1 MNLFCTSPGSHYLC
15 ARIISHIYMLSDPS
29 SADPAAV
36 TQILSMTSEPEGTFS
51 LLIVYALF
59 AIITSF
65 FCSVLESVFLSTP
78 VTFINLLEE
87 QGNKEARHLKKL
99 KASTDRPLSAI
110 LTINTIANTAGASLV
125 GSEAGRIFE
134 STGVGIISAVFTVCI
149 LLFSEIIPKTIGSTY
164 WRALSIPASRIIRG
178 LIFITWPIVW
188 VIEKLTHLI
197 SSKNETTSISREEV
211 VAMVTTG
218 TEEGVIEKDEN
229 RMIQNLL
236 RLDDITAYEIM
247 TPSSVVT
254 MAEAS
259 ETIRDFYKNEDSMK
273 FSRIP
278 LYEEENDDFVI
289 GYVLKQEIL
298 EKMAEDKFT
307 TKMKDL
313 SRPILSFNEEE
324 PVSNI
329 LEKFLGKKEH
339 IAVVIDDFGAARGI
353 VTLEDVIET
362 MLGFEIVDEKDEV
375 VDMQELAKDRWRQ
388 VQEKAKE
395 EYEG

>member
-1 MNLFCTSPGSHYLC
+1 MI
-15 ARIISHIYMLSDPS
+15 A
-29 SADPAAV
+29 
-36 TQILSMTSEPEGTFS
+36 
-51 LLIVYALF
+51 YALF
-59 AIITSF
+59 ALCTSF
-65 FCSVLESVFLSTP
+65 LCSLLEATLYSTP
-78 VTFINLLEE
+78 ITFINLLDE
-87 QGNKEARHLKKL
+87 QGKKGAKLLKHLK
-99 KASTDRPLSAI
+99 TNIERPISAI
-110 LTINTIANTAGASLV
+110 LILNTIANTAGASLV
-125 GSEAGRIFE
+125 GSEAGRLFG
-134 STGVGIISAVFTVCI
+134 SAGVGVVSGIFT
-149 LLFSEIIPKTIGSTY
+149 LLVLTFSEIIPKTIGSTY
-164 WRALSIPASRIIRG
+164 WRTLSIPASRIIQT
-178 LIFITWPIVW
+178 LIYISWPLVW
-188 VIEKLTHLI
+188 LVEKMQKLI
-197 SSKNETTSISREEV
+197 SNNNETASVSREEV
-211 VAMVTTG
+211 AAMVTTG

-236 RLDDITAYEIM
+236 RLDSVTAYEIM

-259 ETIRDFYKNEDSMK
+259 ETIREFYKSEDNLK

-307 TKMKDL
+307 TKLKDL

-388 VQEKAKE
+388 IQEKVSKE
-395 EYEG
+395 ENEN

>member
-1 MNLFCTSPGSHYLC
+1 
-15 ARIISHIYMLSDPS
+15 MLSDLS
-29 SADPAAV
+29 SADPASASQV
-36 TQILSMTSEPEGTFS
+36 LSMTSEPEGTFS
-51 LLIVYALF
+51 LLIAYAFF
-59 AIITSF
+59 AIGISF
-65 FCSVLESVFLSTP
+65 LCSVLEATLLSTP
-78 VTFINLLEE
+78 ITFANMLEE
-87 QGNKEARHLKKL
+87 QGTKGAKKL
-99 KASTDRPLSAI
+99 KHLKSNIDRPISAI
-110 LTINTIANTAGASLV
+110 LILNTIANTAGASLV
-125 GSEAGRIFE
+125 GSEAGRIFG
-134 STGVGIISAVFTVCI
+134 STGVGVVSAIFTLCV
-149 LLFSEIIPKTIGSTY
+149 LTFSEIIPKTIGSTY
-164 WRALSIPASRIIRG
+164 WRVLAIPASRVIQG
-178 LIFITWPIVW
+178 FIYILWPLVW
-188 VIEKLTHLI
+188 LVEKMTRLI
-197 SSKNETTSISREEV
+197 SKNNDTTSVSREEV
-211 VAMVTTG
+211 AAMVSTG

-236 RLDDITAYEIM
+236 RLDSITAYEIM

-254 MAEAS
+254 MAEANES
-259 ETIRDFYKNEDSMK
+259 IREFYKSEEHLK

-278 LYEEENDDFVI
+278 LYEDENDDFVI

-307 TKMKDL
+307 TKLKEL

-329 LEKFLGKKEH
+329 LEQFLGKKEH

-388 VQEKAKE
+388 VQEKVSKE
-395 EYEG
+395 

>member
-1 MNLFCTSPGSHYLC
+1 
-15 ARIISHIYMLSDPS
+15 MLSDLS
-29 SADPAAV
+29 SADPASASQV
-36 TQILSMTSEPEGTFS
+36 LSMTSEPEGAFS
-51 LLIVYALF
+51 LLIAYALF
-59 AIITSF
+59 ALCTSF
-65 FCSVLESVFLSTP
+65 LCSLLEATLYSTP
-78 VTFINLLEE
+78 ITFINLLDE
-87 QGNKEARHLKKL
+87 QGKKGAKLLKHLK
-99 KASTDRPLSAI
+99 TNIERPISAI
-110 LTINTIANTAGASLV
+110 LILNTIANTAGASLV
-125 GSEAGRIFE
+125 GSEAGRLFG
-134 STGVGIISAVFTVCI
+134 STGVGVVSGIFT
-149 LLFSEIIPKTIGSTY
+149 LLVLTFSEIIPKTIGSTY
-164 WRALSIPASRIIRG
+164 WRTLSIPASRIIQM
-178 LIFITWPIVW
+178 LIYISWPLVW
-188 VIEKLTHLI
+188 LVEKMQKLI
-197 SSKNETTSISREEV
+197 SNNNETASVSREEV
-211 VAMVTTG
+211 AAMVTTG

-236 RLDDITAYEIM
+236 RLDSVTAYEIM

-259 ETIRDFYKNEDSMK
+259 ETIREFYKSEDNLK

-307 TKMKDL
+307 TKLKDL

-388 VQEKAKE
+388 IQEKVSKE
-395 EYEG
+395 ENEN